1 MIHYPPRMTVVEVAP
16 RDGLQSLGRWIGTD
30 TKVAMIDRLSA
41 AGLPVIEVTA
51 FAHPRAIPELRDAEE
66 VFARIAR
73 RPGTVYR
80 GLAPNARGAERA
92 VAAGADEILGLV
104 TVSETYSQRNQN
116 MPVQAAAAQAEE
128 AFRIANQAG
137 RAFAMAIGVSMW
149 CPYEGG
155 IPPARVEA
163 LVARFVAA
171 GMRRFYLAG
180 SMGMEDA
187 RQVGALFAML
197 RGRWPDCAFG
207 YHVHNLAGTGTANV
221 LAAMDAG
228 AAWIEGA
235 ICGIG
240 GGIALPDTGVPVGNL
255 ATEDIVA
262 MLSTLGIDTGLR
274 LQEVVAAARDVERLL
289 GLRATSHAARA
300 GTREEILQHARP

>member
-1 MIHYPPRMTVVEVAP
+1 MTVVEVAP

-51 FAHPRAIPELRDAEE
+51 FAHSRAIPDLRDAEE

-104 TVSETYSQRNQN
+104 TVSEAYSRRNQN

-149 CPYEGG
+149 CPM
-155 IPPARVEA
+155 R
-163 LVARFVAA
+163 AA
-171 GMRRFYLAG
+171 SRR
-180 SMGMEDA
+180 
-187 RQVGALFAML
+187 
-197 RGRWPDCAFG
+197 RGWRRW
-207 YHVHNLAGTGTANV
+207 
-221 LAAMDAG
+221 
-228 AAWIEGA
+228 
-235 ICGIG
+235 
-240 GGIALPDTGVPVGNL
+240 
-255 ATEDIVA
+255 
-262 MLSTLGIDTGLR
+262 
-274 LQEVVAAARDVERLL
+274 
-289 GLRATSHAARA
+289 
-300 GTREEILQHARP
+300 